1 MHPIQRDIIL
11 DASNVYHTIRNL
23 LICRFFERFVASAV
37 DWYSVIEVQYS
48 IADVVLKPTP
58 QNIQLLME

>member
-23 LICRFFERFVASAV
+23 LICRFFERFVASTV

>member
-1 MHPIQRDIIL
+1 MLVTFIIQ
-11 DASNVYHTIRNL
+11 YETF
-23 LICRFFERFVASAV
+23 LICRFFERFVASTV